1 MSLQQEEIGYGMTIE
16 IEWVKCTDYR
26 SATDYKGVIYLHEK
40 DGKPFYWGKA
50 HNSTFGV
57 RYNAGYRH
65 WIEGCLRSDGVCLY
79 IGKLNKGGL
88 ELIDELEMQLIHKY
102 GSVMNVRRVEP
113 KRLYEIKHGG
123 EIPSSIANYS
133 RSTDGNTLDQEV
145 TLADYLVSVV
155 PTGCNVEI
163 SLNLYQGYLNAA
175 NDEGPTRAGFIDW
188 QTHAEQINGR
198 TAQANWYPLSE
209 INGLDVLDRS
219 DEHLEILRAGGY
231 GAFMEVVGGL
241 APEQSGRCLKC
252 TFLVGDT
259 QGMEP
264 TDRIAALIERGCA
277 GTPNSAAT
285 LLSVGKSFGRHFGL
299 IDEDGNS
306 TANYDEYFGDWRAMG

>member
-1 MSLQQEEIGYGMTIE
+1 MSIK
-16 IEWVKCTDYR
+16 IEWVRCAEYKD
-26 SATDYKGVIYLHEK
+26 ATEYEGVIYLHEMI
-40 DGKPFYWGKA
+40 DGPFYWGKA
-50 HNSTFGV
+50 HRSRFGV
-57 RYNAGYRH
+57 RYNGGYRH
-65 WIEGCLRSDGVCLY
+65 WIEGSLKGGACLY
-79 IGKLNKGGL
+79 IGILDNDGL
-88 ELIDELEMQLIHKY
+88 EVIDELEMQLIHQY
-102 GSVMNVRRVEP
+102 GTVMNLRIVEP
-113 KRLYEIKHGG
+113 RTMHDIQHVGEVPVSITNNSGG
-123 EIPSSIANYS
+123 FVESIPGRDA
-133 RSTDGNTLDQEV
+133 
-145 TLADYLVSVV
+145 TLADHLVSVV
-155 PTGCNVEI
+155 PTGSNVEI

-264 TDRIAALIERGCA
+264 TDRIADLIERGCA